1 MNSSSRRKLLDKLK
15 ENVPGQHALLSNAR
29 CLTEGIDVPS
39 LDGVAFIDPRSS
51 QVDIIQAVGRAIRK
65 SENKKQGTIVLP
77 VLIHLD
83 EDSGRALEASDF
95 KPIFG
100 VLNALKSHDD
110 NLEMQMAEI
119 RTGLGR
125 DGLCVN
131 SIDKIVIDLPI
142 ELSEQFPNF
151 ASSLLIKVIERTTS
165 SWDFKFGLLQS
176 YVIENGTALVRD
188 DLVYKSEKLGKWVG
202 QARQDFK
209 RNELSPERIRMLE
222 QLKDWSWTPYET
234 FWHTCYQ
241 EVQSA
246 VSEENLDLTNLKSS
260 NARIEILEWIQRQ
273 RNLKN
278 RGLLDEEKI
287 LLLEKLD
294 GWTWDP
300 LQQRFFA
307 RLELLREF
315 SAKYGTTKVSKFHP
329 DTKFRVLGSW
339 AISVRMSYKNGTL
352 DQRHVDALESVPNWN
367 WDPFVDQWN
376 ELFELLKSFVSREGH
391 AQPKANHFEKDIA
404 LGSWVSTQRA
414 RHRRQ
419 NLPDEQRVKLESLP
433 KWSWDPIT
441 DLWETSYELLE
452 QYVAREG
459 TALVPHGHI
468 ESDVNLG
475 SWVLIQR
482 QFYKKRKMSIDRIK
496 RLESL
501 AGWDWSPQE
510 SKTAA
515 NFQLLKQFIQEHG
528 NSDVAS
534 GSDSSPVLK
543 RWVQSVRSKYMD
555 QTLDADLEQRLQ
567 SIEGW
572 RWDYPNDA
580 TDEDQMHLD
589 LYKKY
594 VADTGSSILKKG
606 SRFDGVDLHKW
617 LKSIRARKIKGSL
630 RIEIETQLEA
640 IPYWDWNAFDHQW
653 NENYA
658 DFREYLKTASAQ
670 ELATGAIRNTQI
682 STWLANQRAKK
693 RQGELDNQKVMKLE
707 SVPNWTWMP
716 LNDLPQ
722 WQKNF
727 DVLKAY
733 VDEYGSAKVSKK
745 LVIDGFNVWQWINYQ
760 RSRYRKGELKAWQVS
775 LLESLRDWDWNPS
788 LSKNQ

>member
-1 MNSSSRRKLLDKLK
+1 
-15 ENVPGQHALLSNAR
+15 
-29 CLTEGIDVPS
+29 
-39 LDGVAFIDPRSS
+39 
-51 QVDIIQAVGRAIRK
+51 
-65 SENKKQGTIVLP
+65 
-77 VLIHLD
+77 
-83 EDSGRALEASDF
+83 
-95 KPIFG
+95 
-100 VLNALKSHDD
+100 
-110 NLEMQMAEI
+110 
-119 RTGLGR
+119 
-125 DGLCVN
+125 
-131 SIDKIVIDLPI
+131 
-142 ELSEQFPNF
+142 
-151 ASSLLIKVIERTTS
+151 
-165 SWDFKFGLLQS
+165 
-176 YVIENGTALVRD
+176 
-188 DLVYKSEKLGKWVG
+188 
-202 QARQDFK
+202 
-209 RNELSPERIRMLE
+209 
-222 QLKDWSWTPYET
+222 
-234 FWHTCYQ
+234 
-241 EVQSA
+241 
-246 VSEENLDLTNLKSS
+246 
-260 NARIEILEWIQRQ
+260 
-273 RNLKN
+273 
-278 RGLLDEEKI
+278 
-287 LLLEKLD
+287 
-294 GWTWDP
+294 
-300 LQQRFFA
+300 
-307 RLELLREF
+307 
-315 SAKYGTTKVSKFHP
+315 
-329 DTKFRVLGSW
+329 
-339 AISVRMSYKNGTL
+339 MSYKNGTL